1 MTNNHGEPQVRHH
14 VIARLISHGTRS
26 DTGTRA
32 YACLASLF
40 DICRLRGTTGIEALA
55 QTMHA
60 ARKGLAMPA
69 LPPIPQRLLGWD
81 AVSAA

>member
-1 MTNNHGEPQVRHH
+1 M
-14 VIARLISHGTRS
+14 IARLISHGTRS

-40 DICRLRGTTGIEALA
+40 DTCRLRGSTDIGTLA
-55 QTMHA
+55 QTIHA

-69 LPPIPQRLLGWD
+69 LPPIPQRLLGRD